1 MSGTGFDEF
10 YASTYRRVV
19 GQLYAMIGDLGEA
32 EDAVQEA
39 YTRAWQRW
47 TSLRDYTDPEAWVRT
62 VAFRVAVSSW
72 RKAVNRLTAHY
83 RHGAPAEVP
92 DLDPEHVTLVSA
104 LRKLPLDQRRALVLR
119 HVVGLTVDD
128 IAHETSVAAG
138 TVKSRLS
145 RGRQA
150 LAVEIGQSTADREA
164 ANDG

>member
-1 MSGTGFDEF
+1 VSF
-10 YASTYRRVV
+10 S
-19 GQLYAMIGDLGEA
+19 LCEA

-47 TSLRDYTDPEAWVRT
+47 TSLRDYADAEAWVRT

-72 RKAVNRLTAHY
+72 RKAVNRLAAHH

-138 TVKSRLS
+138 TVKIEAVPRPAGARRRDRTVHSGSGGGQRWLS
-145 RGRQA
+145 R
-150 LAVEIGQSTADREA
+150 T
-164 ANDG
+164 